1 MGNVI
6 RDSIGTNKEH
16 SSLKLSVYSTFI
28 SKLDKTMNEIWTI
41 SFKIF
46 QFINFPF
53 FVKTS
58 CHIGQESHFPNG
70 ENNFLTK
77 RINFQNYKISEGLLG
92 KL

>member
-53 FVKTS
+53 LLKHVAILARRVIFLMEKTIFS
-58 CHIGQESHFPNG
+58 PRE
-70 ENNFLTK
+70 
-77 RINFQNYKISEGLLG
+77 
-92 KL
+92 